1 MVPKVEFVEYFDDDK
16 GKRFKIEL
24 WNLGTFTFSARTEK
38 GPVTRF
44 SSIDIQFIQSC
55 VARMRAVVDAKKAF
69 QPGGQDSS
77 NHSMLH

>member
-1 MVPKVEFVEYFDDDK
+1 MVPKIEFVQHFDDNK

-24 WNLGTFTFSARTEK
+24 WNLGTFTFSAESAK

-55 VARMRAVVDAKKAF
+55 VSRLRALNDAKQAF
-69 QPGGQDSS
+69 QEDQPV
-77 NHSMLH
+77 

>member
-1 MVPKVEFVEYFDDDK
+1 MVPKIEFVQHFDDNK

-24 WNLGTFTFSARTEK
+24 WNLGTFTFSAESAQ

-55 VARMRAVVDAKKAF
+55 VSRMRALNDAKQAF
-69 QPGGQDSS
+69 QEDQPV
-77 NHSMLH
+77 